1 MPTDTSPEASNGSG
15 SDLRTGESAI
25 PSATPISAALN
36 EQTERGAR
44 LREDWRNSPE
54 RRRVN
59 VALAAT
65 LGVVAAAVV
74 IAGWIGYANGGYEE
88 RLSTGAAA
96 AFVTLVVLGYLG
108 LLGFL
113 LYRRQQRRAWYD
125 RVVVLKAHKDLAR
138 AESEADAGGLDLLS
152 LWSLTQRRLDY
163 YHGLATGQAER
174 SFNYGMVAA
183 GVGFLVVIA
192 SAIVAALGRSTVGS
206 VSAGLVG
213 LAGGGLGA
221 YIGGTFMRLQENAAT
236 QLRAYF
242 SQPLVFSRF
251 LAAERL
257 LDQLDPQTRPL
268 ATRELIRALA
278 ATPVSTSRD
287 DLSVAGE
294 ESLS

>member
-1 MPTDTSPEASNGSG
+1 
-15 SDLRTGESAI
+15 
-25 PSATPISAALN
+25 
-36 EQTERGAR
+36 
-44 LREDWRNSPE
+44 
-54 RRRVN
+54 
-59 VALAAT
+59 
-65 LGVVAAAVV
+65 
-74 IAGWIGYANGGYEE
+74 
-88 RLSTGAAA
+88 
-96 AFVTLVVLGYLG
+96 
-108 LLGFL
+108 
-113 LYRRQQRRAWYD
+113 
-125 RVVVLKAHKDLAR
+125 
-138 AESEADAGGLDLLS
+138 
-152 LWSLTQRRLDY
+152 
-163 YHGLATGQAER
+163 
-174 SFNYGMVAA
+174 MVAA